1 LRFLIFSA
9 FFLKPIRPGRAA
21 KAAKNQGARL
31 FLSQPSS
38 LRAQRSNL
46 VLDFVFWSFGFV
58 SDFVFRIS
66 SFSSPAA
73 IKIKRAA
80 SGNPQPIQNSTLKTI
95 NMLCIFSTLNRLNQ
109 AAKASLAQKKF

>member
-1 LRFLIFSA
+1 M
-9 FFLKPIRPGRAA
+9 LK
-21 KAAKNQGARL
+21 KAKNQGVRL

-73 IKIKRAA
+73 IKIKKKRENLLLCEVALPAFAA
-80 SGNPQPIQNSTLKTI
+80 VVAT
-95 NMLCIFSTLNRLNQ
+95 
-109 AAKASLAQKKF
+109 AE